1 VPAPAPLPAGF
12 KVAPFV
18 NFTDWPSPDIKTA
31 MTQTGLKSY
40 NLGFISSQGPCSAAW
55 GGYPSLSPDATGDQI
70 DYLNG
75 QIAYVQ
81 ANGGKVAASFGG
93 VANKEL
99 AEVCLD
105 VPSLTAAYKKVI
117 DRYHLDRVDFDIES
131 GAQHDRAASTRRGQA
146 IAQLQREAAAA
157 GKTLTVT
164 FTLPVMPYGL
174 TNSALTVVQD
184 TANAGARIDLINV
197 MAMDYG
203 TGVTNMGQAA
213 VDAATNTAKQI
224 GFLYPGTTDAQRIS
238 RVGITPMIGLNDT
251 QPETF
256 TLANAQQVTTWA
268 KANSVGM
275 IAWWALVRDQP
286 CANNAALVSEHC
298 SGTANPTW
306 AYARAFNS

>member
-1 VPAPAPLPAGF
+1 MPLPADF

-31 MTQTGLKSY
+31 MSQTGIKSY

-99 AEVCLD
+99 AEVCTD
-105 VPSLTAAYKKVI
+105 VPSLKAAYKKVI
-117 DRYHLDRVDFDIES
+117 DRYNLDRVDFDIES
-131 GAQHDRAASTRRGQA
+131 GAQNDRAASTRRGQA
-146 IAQLQREAAAA
+146 IAQLQQEAAAA

-174 TNSALTVVQD
+174 TTSALTVTQD

-203 TGVTNMGQAA
+203 TGTTNMGQAA
-213 VDAATNTAKQI
+213 IDAATNTAKQI

-238 RVGITPMIGLNDT
+238 RVGITPMIGVNDT
-251 QPETF
+251 QPENF
-256 TLANAQQVTTWA
+256 GLANAQQVTAWA
-268 KANSVGM
+268 KANNVGM

-286 CANNAALVSEHC
+286 CATNAVQLSEHC
-298 SGTANPTW
+298 SGTPNAKW
-306 AYARAFNS
+306 AYANAFSQR